1 MEYMIS
7 LGIIPKNKHSYNL
20 QSPQLIRFVF
30 QRRLYLHGLTSTG
43 IGWTIRSLHHSLIA
57 FRGSFKSGEH
67 SETLFQT
74 LLPIT
79 AKFGTGDEF

>member
-20 QSPQLIRFVF
+20 QSLQLIRFVF
-30 QRRLYLHGLTSTG
+30 QRKLYLHGLTSTG
-43 IGWTIRSLHHSLIA
+43 VGWTIRSLHHSLIA
-57 FRGSFKSGEH
+57 FRGPFKSGEH